1 MRVASIQS
9 FYLAPDVVG
18 YINYQS
24 ETLKLSRSAIVEMMV
39 RYVASQD
46 GQYIGEKEDAD
57 ISSDIYDQLQH
68 CPVSEDDFIFN
79 G

>member
-18 YINYQS
+18 YIQYQS
-24 ETLKLSRSAIVEMMV
+24 DTLKLSRSAIVEMMV
-39 RYVASQD
+39 RYIASQD
-46 GQYIGEKEDAD
+46 RSFIGDKEDAD
-57 ISSDIYDQLQH
+57 FSSNIDDKLQYSS
-68 CPVSEDDFIFN
+68 VSEDDFIFN